1 MQIERESRIE
11 REVPVQ
17 DVRTKALIGTM
28 GRYMKRMLSK
38 YPKLRQEMDVQ
49 LQEYLSQDVEDAIA
63 GDDLD
68 KIISITKYVPEVVRV
83 ENVYTYN
90 SEKSRR
96 MEFHLRV
103 LIKALLEQ
111 LQIAKTQYGCEL

>member
-1 MQIERESRIE
+1 
-11 REVPVQ
+11 
-17 DVRTKALIGTM
+17 
-28 GRYMKRMLSK
+28 
-38 YPKLRQEMDVQ
+38 MDGQ
-49 LQEYLSQDVEDAIA
+49 LQEYLSQEFTDAIA

-83 ENVYTYN
+83 ENTYTYN

-96 MEFHLRV
+96 VEFHLRV

-111 LQIAKTQYGCEL
+111 LQIVKTQYNCEIEID